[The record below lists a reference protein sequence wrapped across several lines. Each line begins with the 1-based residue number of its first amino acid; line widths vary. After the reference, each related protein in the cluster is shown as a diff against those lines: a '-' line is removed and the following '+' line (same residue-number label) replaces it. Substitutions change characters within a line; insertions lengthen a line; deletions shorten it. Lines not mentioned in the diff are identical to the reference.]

1 MSSPVQLLRL
11 LTCGSVDDGKSTL
24 IGRLLYD
31 SRAVF
36 ADQIAAIEQATKRR
50 GGGAGGSAGE
60 EKLDLSLFT
69 DGLRWER
76 EQGITIDVAHRYFS
90 TESRRFI
97 LIDCPGHAQYTRN
110 MVTGASHADLA
121 VILVDARLGVQ
132 EQTHRHAYLAA
143 LLGIKELIVAVNK
156 MDLVGWE
163 EGAYLKVRGAFEK
176 LRHELHGANVTY
188 VPVSALNGDNIVHR
202 SANAPWYMEAGGP
215 ALLEL
220 LESAPAHYMESDGP
234 SRFPVQYV
242 IRPRGAAAASDEDHD
257 FRGFAGSMAAGTLKV
272 GDTVMAMSSGR
283 TSKIESIRILDQ
295 RLQECRPPQSVVLT
309 LTDDIDIGRGEMLAK
324 HDDAPISTRELGA
337 TVVWMGP
344 SPMQAGKRY
353 TLRHTT
359 HFTPAIVSR
368 IETKVNINTFAHEAA
383 GETLQPNEVAN
394 IHIRAASALFV
405 DMYDDCRAT
414 GSFVLIDE
422 ATGETCGAGLVRSVG

>member
-1 MSSPVQLLRL
+1 MQGPVQLLRL

-50 GGGAGGSAGE
+50 GGGAGGNAGE
-60 EKLDLSLFT
+60 ENLDLSLFT

-202 SANAPWYMEAGGP
+202 SANAPWRKSRSWLQRRNTITRMP
-215 ALLEL
+215 A
-220 LESAPAHYMESDGP
+220 SIATRAFSN
-234 SRFPVQYV
+234 SNCVVRANFSF
-242 IRPRGAAAASDEDHD
+242 AASAAASKTARMSEWYVLPNL
-257 FRGFAGSMAAGTLKV
+257 MPAA
-272 GDTVMAMSSGR
+272 
-283 TSKIESIRILDQ
+283 
-295 RLQECRPPQSVVLT
+295 
-309 LTDDIDIGRGEMLAK
+309 
-324 HDDAPISTRELGA
+324 
-337 TVVWMGP
+337 
-344 SPMQAGKRY
+344 
-353 TLRHTT
+353 
-359 HFTPAIVSR
+359 PA
-368 IETKVNINTFAHEAA
+368 
-383 GETLQPNEVAN
+383 
-394 IHIRAASALFV
+394 
-405 DMYDDCRAT
+405 
-414 GSFVLIDE
+414 
-422 ATGETCGAGLVRSVG
+422 

>member
-1 MSSPVQLLRL
+1 MQDSVQLLRL

-31 SRAVF
+31 SLALF
-36 ADQIAAIEQATKRR
+36 ADQIAAIEQASKRR
-50 GGGAGGSAGE
+50 GGGGD
-60 EKLDLSLFT
+60 EKIDLSLFT

-90 TESRRFI
+90 TASRRFI

-143 LLGIKELIVAVNK
+143 LLGIRELIVAVNK

-163 EGAYLKVRGAFEK
+163 EGAYLKVRESFEK

-188 VPVSALNGDNIVHR
+188 VPVSALKGDNIVHR
-202 SANAPWYMEAGGP
+202 SVNAPWYAGP
-215 ALLEL
+215 ALLEM
-220 LESAPAHYMESDGP
+220 LENAPAHYLESDGP
-234 SRFPVQYV
+234 ARFPVQYV
-242 IRPRGAAAASDEDHD
+242 IRPRVGGGLEGVDGEHD
-257 FRGFAGSMAAGTLKV
+257 FRGFAGSVAAGVFKV
-272 GDTVMAMSSGR
+272 GDKVMAMSSGR
-283 TSKIESIRILDQ
+283 SSTIESIRILDR
-295 RLQECRPPQSVVLT
+295 RLEECRPAQSVVLT
-309 LTDDIDIGRGEMLAK
+309 LADDIDIGRGEMLAK
-324 HDDAPISTRELGA
+324 HDDAPVATRELGA

-344 SPMQAGKRY
+344 SPMVVGKKY
-353 TLRHTT
+353 LLRHTT
-359 HFTPAIVSR
+359 HFTPVIVSR
-368 IETKVNINTFAHEAA
+368 IESVLNIHTFVHEPVGEGA
-383 GETLQPNEVAN
+383 GLEPNDIAN
-394 IHIRAASALFV
+394 IHLRAATALFV
-405 DMYDDCRAT
+405 DLYEDCRAT

-422 ATGETCGAGLVRSVG
+422 ATGETCGGGLIRSVG